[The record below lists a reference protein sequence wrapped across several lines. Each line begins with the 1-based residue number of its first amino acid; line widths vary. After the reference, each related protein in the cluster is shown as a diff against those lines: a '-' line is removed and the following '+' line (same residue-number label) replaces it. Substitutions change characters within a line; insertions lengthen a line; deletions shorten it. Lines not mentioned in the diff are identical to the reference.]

1 MEMIKREMGP
11 RNLATLEQ
19 AVIDLRKKEREE
31 PKVINVQV
39 QKAEPGSLKDAIK
52 RHSGQEHQRAV
63 REGRIKP

>member
-19 AVIDLRKKEREE
+19 AVIDLRKEEREE

-39 QKAEPGSLKDAIK
+39 QKAEPC
-52 RHSGQEHQRAV
+52 H
-63 REGRIKP
+63 